1 MPCLNVTGSL
11 YETHALPSGSSAT
24 RIFIGRSIAIL
35 GVATI
40 QGVPTFG
47 LPKIKSLVGR
57 I

>member
-1 MPCLNVTGSL
+1 M
-11 YETHALPSGSSAT
+11 
-24 RIFIGRSIAIL
+24 IFGHENFHRKADWIL

-40 QGVPTFG
+40 QGVRAFG